1 MPCFRQEKMETAT
14 VVDSEVLLTDFYHVS
29 EGESDKEDSHIKEIL
44 TGGCSHLLTYL
55 WYQCSDV
62 SCNEED
68 KDNMEE
74 ETQQVKLYNKP
85 GVEVLFQG
93 FKYSLMC
100 AHREIG
106 GVTLVL
112 QRKRFSSSSTKR
124 RKEREHSPQVTRAH
138 KKFLLSNLPLL

>member
-68 KDNMEE
+68 NDNMEE

-100 AHREIG
+100 VATQGDRW
-106 GVTLVL
+106 
-112 QRKRFSSSSTKR
+112 
-124 RKEREHSPQVTRAH
+124 
-138 KKFLLSNLPLL
+138 SNTGASEKTFFFQQH